1 MKKSV
6 VENNLSPSTLEG
18 AKSARISKNRKSP
31 AVLKRSKAPLKGRS
45 ATKAHAKNSKNTN
58 R

>member
-6 VENNLSPSTLEG
+6 VENNLSPSTHEG

-45 ATKAHAKNSKNTN
+45 TTKAPAKNNKNTN